1 MLDPRV
7 GNATRVLLLR
17 PWLSSIVRTR
27 LGEPNL
33 WSGRALQEGS
43 FELAELRP
51 DDEGALSDTRGG
63 VHLQTGCPF
72 TTAMLLPGG
81 HPLCCG

>member
-1 MLDPRV
+1 LLDPRV

-17 PWLSSIVRTR
+17 RWLSSIVRTR
-27 LGEPNL
+27 LGEPNV

-51 DDEGALSDTRGG
+51 GRALSDTRGG

-81 HPLCCG
+81 HPFCCG